1 MAKER
6 LSSDSSEIKRRPR
19 SVKKETE
26 TQKVQ
31 NASASKV
38 QSNSQATNKK
48 SEYQKGK
55 LTSGGLNLVHGISN
69 RAEVSTVHP
78 LIFHANLI
86 PPITYLAQFSE

>member
-38 QSNSQATNKK
+38 QSNSPTTNKK

-69 RAEVSTVHP
+69 RAEVSFK
-78 LIFHANLI
+78 LI
-86 PPITYLAQFSE
+86 

>member
-26 TQKVQ
+26 TQTEVQ
-31 NASASKV
+31 NASASKD
-38 QSNSQATNKK
+38 QSESPTTNKK
-48 SEYQKGK
+48 SGYQKGK

-69 RAEVSTVHP
+69 RAEVS
-78 LIFHANLI
+78 FNLI
-86 PPITYLAQFSE
+86 

>member
-31 NASASKV
+31 NASASKD
-38 QSNSQATNKK
+38 QSDSPTTNKK
-48 SEYQKGK
+48 SGYEKGK

-69 RAEVSTVHP
+69 RAQVSSFH
-78 LIFHANLI
+78 LHIFQAYLI
-86 PPITYLAQFSE
+86 PSITYLARYSE

>member
-38 QSNSQATNKK
+38 QSNSPTTNKK

-55 LTSGGLNLVHGISN
+55 LTSGGLHLVHGISN
-69 RAEVSTVHP
+69 RADVSTVHQ
-78 LIFHANLI
+78 LMFHTNLI